1 MYDFMSSNTVQR
13 SNVHTL
19 FSSIGRLDPIGQH
32 YFFTVLTPSSCSV
45 FPGLLR
51 LQHHHR
57 RILLGGALV
66 GDVQRE
72 RGQQRVAGAFVPRS
86 KREQKLLRPVGK
98 RIATGAAAAVAAA
111 KATGKEQFSSA
122 LMSRDTAKEGARKV
136 LDSALKAAKGGKSTR
151 DA

>member
-1 MYDFMSSNTVQR
+1 MPNTAPAQSPKPAKSGRR
-13 SNVHTL
+13 SAKDTL
-19 FSSIGRLDPIGQH
+19 REAKDSALDRVTSTVEGLEQNPIG
-32 YFFTVLTPSSCSV
+32 V
-45 FPGLLR
+45 
-51 LQHHHR
+51 
-57 RILLGGALV
+57 LV
-66 GDVQRE
+66 G
-72 RGQQRVAGAFVPRS
+72 GLAFGLVAGAFVPRS